1 MLDQANIIILNM
13 LVGTNNASS
22 SRLLSSS
29 GVELYMEV
37 GGKRSPYIYA
47 LGDLDNGKRTSQSI
61 TYMSKIE

>member
-29 GVELYMEV
+29 GVVVLELHMEV
-37 GGKRSPYIYA
+37 GGKRSPYI
-47 LGDLDNGKRTSQSI
+47 RTW
-61 TYMSKIE
+61 